1 VANECASGMP
11 WDASTTELFDIVN
24 PCICPLIIDSFNL
37 HAELLHL
44 AQSLHLL
51 SMKRNVCMPHPPLRY
66 AIVVAHTWDSCA
78 VQKLGMKTINV
89 PCPIKSKEEGV
100 EVDFVVKNFEENVT

>member
-1 VANECASGMP
+1 MADERASSGVP
-11 WDASTTELFDIVN
+11 WDASTTELFDIFK
-24 PCICPLIIDSFNL
+24 PYICPLIIDSSNL

-51 SMKRNVCMPHPPLRY
+51 SMKRNVRTPLPPLRCPM
-66 AIVVAHTWDSCA
+66 VVAHTWDSCA

-89 PCPIKSKEEGV
+89 PRPIKSEEEGV
-100 EVDFVVKNFEENVT
+100 EVDL